1 MAHEGLKWPVE
12 ELELDASHEEQMQ
25 SSSFTPYLS
34 FSYKNVTAPPVGE
47 HLQKLS
53 LSDKSMKMGSANASS
68 DLSSEVEVDAFR
80 RLFPLRFHERH
91 LLESIRPD
99 ARPLGKARDTTL
111 ALGAVASADG
121 SALAKIGCT
130 TMLAAIKMEI
140 MTPTTESPDEGC
152 IAIDFHMPPI
162 CSPIV
167 RPGRPAEAAPVVSK
181 HSGMIN
187 LKELSLV
194 NGKAAWMAYLDIY
207 CLDADGAL
215 FDAALLSAVAA
226 FSHCKKTTNKE
237 KHSVGCRGSRG
248 KVSAQLRVASMK
260 GTISSTSGLRISVEE
275 EALSLSSSSP
285 EAKARACGRNARKS
299 PSSSCTSSQIENR
312 RQWKHRRRICSC
324 SCSGM
329 INLKELSLVNGKAA
343 WMAYLD
349 IYCLDAD
356 GALFDAALLSAVA
369 AFSNLQIPVVSLN
382 DDGRIVVF
390 SEENGGKLEKEPV
403 NKEKRKLKLSRIPFS
418 LTCILH
424 KNYILADPTAEEESI
439 METLVTVVLDSSF
452 QLVSLY
458 KPGGPVLA
466 CTSAVQDCI
475 ALTRQRVKELQ
486 KILNEAISDM
496 ELRYFVQGN
505 NPLNSSLSPDL
516 MNLLN
521 DPLWGLGI
529 SEASVMSFQSQPFRS
544 SQFIEKW
551 WKKCLLTLQTH
562 IFWY

>member
-1 MAHEGLKWPVE
+1 
-12 ELELDASHEEQMQ
+12 
-25 SSSFTPYLS
+25 
-34 FSYKNVTAPPVGE
+34 
-47 HLQKLS
+47 
-53 LSDKSMKMGSANASS
+53 MGSENASS

-181 HSGMIN
+181 QLSDTISSSGMIN

-226 FSHCKKTTNKE
+226 FSH
-237 KHSVGCRGSRG
+237 
-248 KVSAQLRVASMK
+248 
-260 GTISSTSGLRISVEE
+260 
-275 EALSLSSSSP
+275 
-285 EAKARACGRNARKS
+285 
-299 PSSSCTSSQIENR
+299 
-312 RQWKHRRRICSC
+312 
-324 SCSGM
+324 
-329 INLKELSLVNGKAA
+329 
-343 WMAYLD
+343 
-349 IYCLDAD
+349 
-356 GALFDAALLSAVA
+356 
-369 AFSNLQIPVVSLN
+369 LQIPVVSLN

-466 CTSAVQDCI
+466 YTSAVQDCI

-496 ELRYFVQGN
+496 EV
-505 NPLNSSLSPDL
+505 D
-516 MNLLN
+516 
-521 DPLWGLGI
+521 
-529 SEASVMSFQSQPFRS
+529 
-544 SQFIEKW
+544 
-551 WKKCLLTLQTH
+551 
-562 IFWY
+562 